1 MSLPKTVITQ
11 GSWVL
16 ITGVT
21 GHIAAHTA
29 KQFLQRGFRVRGSVR
44 DLEASKWL
52 TQDVFESFADRGDLE
67 LVHVPDLGA
76 KNAFDEAIK
85 GVSAIIHMASILSF
99 SNNPREVIPPV
110 VESVTSI
117 LDAAAREPS
126 VKSFVYT
133 SSIAAAVDIAPGAK
147 SQHAGP
153 DAWNEK
159 AVEIAWASPPHP
171 ENHWHMVYQASKV
184 EAEKAVW
191 DFVKKNSPHFN
202 VSVVSPATV
211 LGEALHKKHLLSP
224 YPWLKNLYYGNAEI
238 GGLFQAIIHVD
249 VQDVAILHLAAAL
262 NPDCSGERLQ
272 AWGEHCN
279 MNDIL
284 AILRRVYPNRNIMD
298 DFNNQTKLKVTADS
312 ERPLALLR
320 KWGGQDGW
328 TSLEKSAINE
338 MEGVLKWF
346 PEN

>member
-1 MSLPKTVITQ
+1 MSLPETVILQ
-11 GSWVL
+11 GFWVL
-16 ITGVT
+16 ITGIT

-44 DLEASKWL
+44 DLEAAKWL
-52 TQDVFESFADRGDLE
+52 TEDVFKSFADRGDLE
-67 LVHVPDLGA
+67 LVHVPDLGV
-76 KNAFDEAIK
+76 KHTFDETIK
-85 GVSAIIHMASILSF
+85 GVSAIVHIASILSF
-99 SNNPREVIPPV
+99 SNNPQEVIPPV

-117 LDAAAREPS
+117 LEAAAREPS

-133 SSIAAAVDIAPGAK
+133 SSIAAAVDITPGVDT
-147 SQHAGP
+147 QHAGS

-159 AVEIAWASPPHP
+159 AVEIAWAPPPHP

-191 DFVKKNSPHFN
+191 DFVKKSRPHYN

-238 GGLFQAIIHVD
+238 GALFQAIIHVD

-262 NPDCSGERLQ
+262 DPG
-272 AWGEHCN
+272 CN
-279 MNDIL
+279 GK
-284 AILRRVYPNRNIMD
+284 RIMGG
-298 DFNNQTKLKVTADS
+298 FNNQTKLKVTADS
-312 ERPLALLR
+312 ERPLALLK

-346 PEN
+346 PENSG

>member
-1 MSLPKTVITQ
+1 MLSPKTVIPQ

-29 KQFLQRGFRVRGSVR
+29 KQFLQRGFKVHGSVR
-44 DLEASKWL
+44 DLDTAKWL
-52 TQDVFESFADRGDLE
+52 TQHVFRSFADRGDLE

-76 KNAFDEAIK
+76 KNAFEEAIK
-85 GVSAIIHMASILSF
+85 
-99 SNNPREVIPPV
+99 EVIPPV
-110 VESVTSI
+110 IESDTSI
-117 LDAAAREPS
+117 LEAAAHEPS

-147 SQHAGP
+147 AQHAGP

-159 AVEIAWASPPHP
+159 AVAIAWAQPPHP

-191 DFVKKNSPHFN
+191 DFVKKNSPHYN
-202 VSVVSPATV
+202 VNVVGPATV
-211 LGEALHKKHLLSP
+211 LGEALHEKHLLSP
-224 YPWLKNLYYGNAEI
+224 YPWLKNLYYGNGEI
-238 GGLFQAIIHVD
+238 GALFQAIIHLD
-249 VQDVAILHLAAAL
+249 VQDVAILHVAAAL
-262 NPDCSGERLQ
+262 DPDCNGARLQ

-284 AILRRVYPNRNIMD
+284 AILRKAYPGRNTVD
-298 DFNNQTKLKVTADS
+298 DFDKQTKLKVTADS
-312 ERPLALLR
+312 KQPLALLK
-320 KWGGQDGW
+320 KWGSQEGW
-328 TSLEKSAINE
+328 TSLEKSAIKE
-338 MEGVLKWF
+338 MQGILKWF

>member
-1 MSLPKTVITQ
+1 MSSPQTVIPQ

-16 ITGVT
+16 ITGAT
-21 GHIAAHTA
+21 GHIAAHTV
-29 KQFLQRGFRVRGSVR
+29 KQFLQRGFKVRGSVR
-44 DLEASKWL
+44 DLEAAKWL
-52 TQDVFESFADRGDLE
+52 NQDTFKSFADRGDLE

-76 KNAFDEAIK
+76 KHAFNEAIK
-85 GVSAIIHMASILSF
+85 GVSAIVHIASILSF
-99 SNNPREVIPPV
+99 STSPQEVIPPV

-117 LDAAAREPS
+117 LDAASRESS

-133 SSIAAAVDIAPGAK
+133 SSIAAAVDITPGSRA
-147 SQHAGP
+147 QHAGR

-159 AVEIAWASPPHP
+159 AVEIAWGPPPHP

-191 DFVKKNSPHFN
+191 DFVKKQSPHYN
-202 VSVVSPATV
+202 VNVVSPATV
-211 LGEALHKKHLLSP
+211 LGEALHQKHLLSP

-238 GGLFQAIIHVD
+238 GALFQAIVHID
-249 VQDVAILHLAAAL
+249 VQDVAILHVAAAL
-262 NPDCSGERLQ
+262 DPDCNGERLQ

-284 AILRRVYPNRNIMD
+284 AILRRVYPDRKIMD
-298 DFNNQTKLKVTADS
+298 DFINQTKLKVTADS
-312 ERPLALLR
+312 EQPLGLLE
-320 KWGGQDGW
+320 KWGNQDGG
-328 TSLEKSAINE
+328 TSLEKSVMNE

>member
-1 MSLPKTVITQ
+1 MSLPETVIPQ

-21 GHIAAHTA
+21 GHIATHTA

-44 DLEASKWL
+44 DLEAAKWL
-52 TQDVFESFADRGDLE
+52 TQDVFKSFADRGDLE

-76 KNAFDEAIK
+76 KDAFNEAIK
-85 GVSAIIHMASILSF
+85 SVSVIVHIASILSF
-99 SNNPREVIPPV
+99 SNKPQEVIPPV
-110 VESVTSI
+110 VESVNSI

-133 SSIAAAVDIAPGAK
+133 SSIAAAVDITPGANA
-147 SQHAGP
+147 QHAGP

-211 LGEALHKKHLLSP
+211 LDEALHKKHLLSP

-238 GGLFQAIIHVD
+238 GALFQDIIHVD
-249 VQDVAILHLAAAL
+249 VQDVAILHVASAL
-262 NPDCSGERLQ
+262 DSDCNGERLQ

-284 AILRRVYPNRNIMD
+284 AILRRVYPDRKIMD
-298 DFNNQTKLKVTADS
+298 DFSNQTKLKVTASS
-312 ERPLALLR
+312 ERPLALLK
-320 KWGGQDGW
+320 KWGGQNGW
-328 TSLEKSAINE
+328 TSLEKSAIKE
-338 MEGVLKWF
+338 MQGVLNWF
-346 PEN
+346 SEN